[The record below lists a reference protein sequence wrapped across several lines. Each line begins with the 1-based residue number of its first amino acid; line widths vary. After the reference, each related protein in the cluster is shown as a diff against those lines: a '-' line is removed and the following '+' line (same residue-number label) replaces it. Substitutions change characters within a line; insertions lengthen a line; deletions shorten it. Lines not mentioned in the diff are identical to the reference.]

1 MNSMFSRVW
10 LLALLLSSATAANA
24 ALELSLGSRQSW
36 AVLSV
41 SIAIS
46 GLEAG
51 IAPALSAYD
60 LDLYFDASR
69 LAYLDTVVG
78 DGQLGDE
85 LDVFDAGNNLISAS
99 LSQPGRLNLFE
110 LSFDDPADLNAL
122 QADTFR
128 LALVN
133 FVVLQAGETTLD
145 LTINALADA
154 DGEALSASP
163 ASLTVAAVPL
173 PPSLVMMAT
182 GLMLLYTR
190 RRERGRQPA

>member
-1 MNSMFSRVW
+1 MNNWFRRVW
-10 LLALLLSSATAANA
+10 LLALLLSSSTAANA
-24 ALELSLGSRQSW
+24 ALELSLSSRQSG

-85 LDVFDAGNNLISAS
+85 LDLFDTGGNLIFAS

-110 LSFDDPADLNAL
+110 LSLDDPADLNAL

-133 FVVLQAGETTLD
+133 FAVLQAGETTLD
-145 LTINALADA
+145 LTINGLADA
-154 DGEALSASP
+154 GGEALSASP

-173 PPSLVMMAT
+173 PPSLVTMAT

-190 RRERGRQPA
+190 RQPA